1 MRLTKLVIT
10 LLYLGILKSQIVDKP
25 KSVSDYNETPE
36 YGICTVCIEE
46 PKMDEKIRFY
56 FTNKAIHIA
65 SNDYATIKIMNT
77 NLQIIIEEKICPKTT
92 TSIDLSN
99 VSSGI
104 YYLLIFIQNKVAI
117 LKILYLT

>member
-1 MRLTKLVIT
+1 
-10 LLYLGILKSQIVDKP
+10 
-25 KSVSDYNETPE
+25 
-36 YGICTVCIEE
+36 
-46 PKMDEKIRFY
+46 DEKIRFY